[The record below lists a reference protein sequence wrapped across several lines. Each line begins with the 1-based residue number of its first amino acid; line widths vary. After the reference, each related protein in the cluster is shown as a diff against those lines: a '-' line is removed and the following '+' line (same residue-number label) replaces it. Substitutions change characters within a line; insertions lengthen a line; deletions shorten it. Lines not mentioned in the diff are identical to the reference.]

1 MSDGELGARAGRAPV
16 REREASAS
24 PSDPEALTLQA
35 LVHAVVE
42 RYGPSRVVD
51 ELAGYLTDARKAR
64 VEAAL
69 ASRVGS
75 VQIAV
80 EDPFDP
86 HNAAAVVRTAEGLGL
101 STVHPVRPSK
111 KIKAA
116 HGVTMGTHRWIDVVE
131 HRDLGG
137 FLETARREDA
147 IVAGACVDG
156 EASLAEVAALDAA
169 RPLVLLLGNEHAG
182 LGADARA
189 ACDVRFRVPIWG
201 MVESY
206 NLSVC
211 AALCSWE
218 VLGHRRRAWGRD
230 GDASPDELARRRA
243 LAYAHSVDPRLARG
257 LLTPWATPSAGVPV
271 AAADEEDAP

>member
-1 MSDGELGARAGRAPV
+1 MSDTDVDALGHPSPR
-16 REREASAS
+16 
-24 PSDPEALTLQA
+24 PSDDTAGSLTAEGPTVQE
-35 LVHAVVE
+35 LVDTVVAVH
-42 RYGPSRVVD
+42 GPSRVVA
-51 ELAGYLTDARKAR
+51 ELTHYMTHARRAR
-64 VEAAL
+64 IEAAL
-69 ASRVGS
+69 ASRVDC

-101 STVHPVRPSK
+101 STVHLVRPSK

-131 HRDLGG
+131 HRDIGHFFDTVRCGDGL
-137 FLETARREDA
+137 
-147 IVAGACVDG
+147 VAGACVDG
-156 EASLAEVAALDAA
+156 EASLAEVAALDAD

-182 LGADARA
+182 LGPEARA
-189 ACDVRFRVPIWG
+189 GCDVRFRVPIWG

-211 AALCSWE
+211 AALCIWE
-218 VLGHRRRAWGRD
+218 VLGSRRRAWGRD

-243 LAYAHSVDPRLARG
+243 LAYASSVDPRLVRG
-257 LLTPWATPSAGVPV
+257 LLMPLWTAEPV
-271 AAADEEDAP
+271 VVTGGGGEEGAR